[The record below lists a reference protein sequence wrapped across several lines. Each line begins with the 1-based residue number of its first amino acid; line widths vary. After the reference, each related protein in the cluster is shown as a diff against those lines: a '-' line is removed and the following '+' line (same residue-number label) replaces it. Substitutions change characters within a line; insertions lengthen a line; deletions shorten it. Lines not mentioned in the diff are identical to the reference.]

1 MDIELIVNLTSSLFT
16 ATATI
21 AIAWIGWQQRNISK
35 QQTEI
40 LDRQVLMQALMSYKD
55 IQIEAMENI
64 QKGIDEA
71 EKQGDKEAVKKGENI
86 LKAMLIDFSKKMLS
100 ITEGMPSEDKTETFS
115 QIKNMLD
122 MCQPSKQKV
131 QS

>member
-1 MDIELIVNLTSSLFT
+1 MDIDLIVNLTSSLFT

-122 MCQPSKQKV
+122 MCHPSKQKV